1 MGRLRLQS
9 QLLLSTLLIICALT
23 GAILLIVRQTVRT
36 QIAAQVKFSTDAS
49 IQEFSRVTQQL
60 QQQLS
65 RTAALLAEIPTL
77 KALMTTHDAPTI
89 QDGSVPFWRLA
100 GSDLFILAEPGG
112 RVVALDVTQ
121 NGLQRNSAEANLKD
135 ALEHGQD
142 SALWYNNGRLY
153 WVFLRPILAGTDSDG
168 TVLGLAVVGYEI
180 NSRIAEQ
187 LGFVAES
194 KILLLAE
201 HRVITSTFSPAQ
213 EVFLQRLIDFGEVLP
228 GDRPAEVDLGDE
240 TYEVARVSLQGYP
253 PSPVECYAFISLTR
267 PMAFI
272 RQINRT
278 ILVVGL
284 TAILLASLLLHFVSE
299 TITHPLDDLV
309 AGVRALAAGDYTYSI
324 TPRGSTEAVELAE
337 AFSKMRGDLLAFQ
350 RKQIETE
357 RVAAL
362 GRAANSL
369 SHDLRHHL
377 AALVANAEFLYEA
390 EKLKLNRDEAYKEIQ
405 TASEQ
410 MTELLDSLRDLARE
424 QRNISP
430 VSASMDQCVRRAID
444 AARARPE
451 RHDIDISLRASGDM
465 SGVFDQMKIERALL
479 NLTLNAFDAVSGRR
493 GKILFEVLATQ
504 ENFEIRVSD
513 NGPGIPAAIRGN
525 LFDPFVSAGKPNGTG
540 LGLAIVSK
548 IVSDHGGTVSVE
560 TTSEIG
566 TTFLIK
572 MPRVQLSADE
582 VGEKVTI

>member
-23 GAILLIVRQTVRT
+23 GAILLIIRQTVRT
-36 QIAAQVKFSTDAS
+36 QIAGQVKFSTEAS
-49 IQEFSRVTQQL
+49 IREFGRVTQQL

-89 QDGSVPFWRLA
+89 QDGSVPFWRLS
-100 GSDLFILAEPGG
+100 GSDLFILAEPTG

-121 NGLQRNSAEANLKD
+121 KGLQRNSAEANLKNS
-135 ALEHGQD
+135 LESGQD
-142 SALWYNNGRLY
+142 SALWYSNGRLY
-153 WVFLRPILAGTDSDG
+153 WVFLRPILAGSDSDAK
-168 TVLGLAVVGYEI
+168 VLGLAVVGYEI

-201 HRVITSTFSPAQ
+201 HRVITSTFTPAQ
-213 EVFLQRLIDFGEVLP
+213 EDFLQRRIAFGEILP
-228 GDRPAEVDLGDE
+228 GDQPNEVSLGDE

-272 RQINRT
+272 RQLNRT
-278 ILVVGL
+278 IVVVGL

-299 TITHPLDDLV
+299 TITHPLDELV
-309 AGVRALAAGDYTYSI
+309 AGVRALAAGNYTYSI

-337 AFSKMRGDLLAFQ
+337 TFSKMRGELLAFQ
-350 RKQIETE
+350 KKQIETE

-390 EKLKLNRDEAYKEIQ
+390 EKLRLDRDEAYKEIQ

-444 AARARPE
+444 AARAQPE
-451 RHDIDISLRASGDM
+451 RREVEISVRVSGDM
-465 SGVFDQMKIERALL
+465 SGVFDPRKIERALL
-479 NLTLNAFDAVSGRR
+479 NLAMNACDAVSGRH
-493 GKILFEVLATQ
+493 GKVVFEISSTQ
-504 ENFEIRVSD
+504 DHFEIRVSD
-513 NGPGIPAAIRGN
+513 NGSGIPASIRNN

-548 IVSDHGGTVSVE
+548 IVSDHGGTISVE
-560 TTSEIG
+560 TTSETG

-572 MPRVQLSADE
+572 MPRGQLAPDE
-582 VGEKVTI
+582 IPEKVTL